1 MSLEQNIMI
10 SKEDE
15 LDVSEVNN
23 LIKNFYLND
32 IINKFPHE
40 VSSGEAQRAALIRS
54 IVNNP
59 NYYYWM
65 NHFLTLTKV

>member
-15 LDVSEVNN
+15 LDISEVNN

-40 VSSGEAQRAALIRS
+40 VSSGEAQRA
-54 IVNNP
+54 
-59 NYYYWM
+59 
-65 NHFLTLTKV
+65 H